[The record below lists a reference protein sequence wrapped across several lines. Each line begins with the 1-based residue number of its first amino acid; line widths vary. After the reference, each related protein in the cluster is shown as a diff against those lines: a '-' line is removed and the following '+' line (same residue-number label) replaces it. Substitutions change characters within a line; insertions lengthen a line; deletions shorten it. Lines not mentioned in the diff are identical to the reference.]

1 LFARR
6 KQQSSKP
13 SPAILSEANTSEQA
27 TEFQIEWGISL
38 EQEKAKVQEFRQKIE
53 AKTGK
58 LHPRFDDFYLR
69 RFVRARQHDI
79 TRASEMFFNHLQWR
93 EANGMDTIM
102 EDFYFD
108 ERDAF
113 LTLYPQGY
121 HMTDKVGRP
130 IYIQHLGQINV
141 KALQTVT
148 TVERMVKY
156 HIQEYER
163 ALKYIFP
170 ACSKVAHRHIDQTL
184 TILDLKGV
192 GLRHLTG
199 DVKRIL
205 SLITRVDQDNYPETL
220 GKTIII
226 NSPSVFKMI
235 WGIVKPMLDVR
246 TQKKIE
252 VAPSDFLPVVLKYA
266 DAECIP
272 EYLGGKSKASL
283 LDDIGPWNDGNLIA
297 EIEGDYDR
305 LLGREGAVA
314 LHPPPHVREGTAK
327 KKKQEEEEEEEEE
340 AEDDEFYE
348 TLSRRQSF
356 SSATSMFMS
365 ADEGES
371 PTSGSPTYGGMT
383 LEDDEEEELQR
394 RQFEGYKYNEGRGAA
409 GGRNVLENGVA
420 QIPIIARVRA
430 LEEHVPQ
437 VERGMKKYL
446 PSSSDELPSKI
457 VGQGTLAS
465 RISALERAMETLLEA
480 QQVSIQE
487 NNNGGRDQD
496 GNNNDNKS
504 SSSCCACCTIM

>member
-1 LFARR
+1 MFARR
-6 KQQSSKP
+6 KQQSRKP
-13 SPAILSEANTSEQA
+13 SPATLSEANTSEQA
-27 TEFQIEWGISL
+27 AEFQTEWGISL
-38 EQEKAKVQEFRQKIE
+38 EQEIAKVQEFRQKIE

-58 LHPRFDDFYLR
+58 LHSRFDDFYLR

-79 TRASEMFFNHLQWR
+79 TRATEMFFNHLQWR

-102 EDFYFD
+102 EEFFFD

-156 HIQEYER
+156 HVQEYER

-170 ACSKVAHRHIDQTL
+170 ACSKVAHCHIDQTL

-252 VAPSDFLPVVLKYA
+252 VAPTDFLPVVLKYA

-283 LDDIGPWNDGNLIA
+283 LDDIGPWNDENLIA
-297 EIEGDYDR
+297 EIDGDYDR
-305 LLGREGAVA
+305 LLGREEGVA
-314 LHPPPHVREGTAK
+314 LHPPPHVREGVA
-327 KKKQEEEEEEEEE
+327 KKQEEETEEEETPTEE
-340 AEDDEFYE
+340 DEFYE

-383 LEDDEEEELQR
+383 LEDDDEEELQR
-394 RQFEGYKYNEGRGAA
+394 RQLGGYNNDGRGAA
-409 GGRNVLENGVA
+409 GTGGVQENGVA

-446 PSSSDELPSKI
+446 PSSSDKLPSKM

-487 NNNGGRDQD
+487 NSSGGRDQD
-496 GNNNDNKS
+496 GNNDNNN